1 LAKARIIRAAS
12 ILRCLTF
19 WRQSVLEF
27 LIRVRKRAFE
37 RTRHLMEVEAAFKCV
52 SAILLYIQ
60 NKLILSLIFVWVAN
74 IRRDELQQ
82 QKETSACE
90 IQRYKTKSLCELEQQ
105 KIDSACELQHHKTEF
120 AYEVKHR
127 DIKIEQLSLVV
138 RRVKDLEQ
146 REKALLFMEKSY
158 GKSGDSGPVGGE
170 VRASSGDLAVVV
182 PAGAAVSQTED
193 GKLGVDDA
201 NGNKVDDSMKDQ
213 RAPQQEIGQ
222 AAGATIAVDVQ
233 RQSSAVTDHESV
245 EEAVVEE
252 TTITAALA
260 QEYLSFVNKELMTAQ
275 RSMMMARADGDAELE
290 RSISL
295 EVEDM
300 DNTVTFLTDM
310 FLLPRLD
317 PQIKFAK
324 QGKMFSRVLSKNPRF
339 HHWATCQR
347 SADSADS
354 SLKQVKNDIVHEEL
368 SSRIVSAEDAKAYMN
383 TAHKA
388 DDRTCSTPS

>member
-1 LAKARIIRAAS
+1 
-12 ILRCLTF
+12 
-19 WRQSVLEF
+19 
-27 LIRVRKRAFE
+27 
-37 RTRHLMEVEAAFKCV
+37 
-52 SAILLYIQ
+52 
-60 NKLILSLIFVWVAN
+60 
-74 IRRDELQQ
+74 
-82 QKETSACE
+82 
-90 IQRYKTKSLCELEQQ
+90 
-105 KIDSACELQHHKTEF
+105 
-120 AYEVKHR
+120 VKHR

-170 VRASSGDLAVVV
+170 VHASSGDLAVVV

-222 AAGATIAVDVQ
+222 AAGATIAVDVQRQSSAVTDHESVEDAVVEETTDAQ